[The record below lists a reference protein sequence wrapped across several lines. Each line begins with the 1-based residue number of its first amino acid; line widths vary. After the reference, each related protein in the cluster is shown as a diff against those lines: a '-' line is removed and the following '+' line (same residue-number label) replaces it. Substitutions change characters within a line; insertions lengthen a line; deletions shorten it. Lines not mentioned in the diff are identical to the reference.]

1 MPRKTIKRKYKKR
14 IQSRKQKGRG
24 FFTSPTEQ
32 TTPCTTDTSQLFK
45 AAASIGEAAS
55 GCDEFA
61 YRDEFLTPERKALL
75 DSLQTCPNMQ
85 SIHQQVKNAF
95 VQSCEQKNRLNQ
107 SNLQRR
113 AARMRKMKYGTNI
126 TRRANLTRQEGKR
139 DLFEL

>member
-1 MPRKTIKRKYKKR
+1 
-14 IQSRKQKGRG
+14 
-24 FFTSPTEQ
+24 
-32 TTPCTTDTSQLFK
+32 
-45 AAASIGEAAS
+45 
-55 GCDEFA
+55 
-61 YRDEFLTPERKALL
+61 
-75 DSLQTCPNMQ
+75 MQ

-113 AARMRKMKYGTNI
+113 AARVRKMKYGTNI